1 MSGSVEGSSL
11 EPLSF
16 FLMVSAAGILAGALG
31 ALLGIGGGL
40 IIIPALTLL
49 AGVDLRY
56 AMGASLVSVVATSS
70 GAAATYLR
78 DGTVN
83 LECGGFP

>member
-1 MSGSVEGSSL
+1 MSGSVVGSSL

-31 ALLGIGGGL
+31 SLLGIGGGL
-40 IIIPALTLL
+40 IIIPALTLF

-56 AMGASLVSVVATSS
+56 AMGAS
-70 GAAATYLR
+70 
-78 DGTVN
+78 
-83 LECGGFP
+83 